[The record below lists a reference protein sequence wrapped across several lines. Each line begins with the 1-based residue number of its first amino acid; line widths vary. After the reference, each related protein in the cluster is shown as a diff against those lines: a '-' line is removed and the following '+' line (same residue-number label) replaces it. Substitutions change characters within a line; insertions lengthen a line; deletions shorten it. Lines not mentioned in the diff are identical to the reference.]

1 MAQLCQIY
9 VYRASTLITF
19 FRPRPLAHKPA
30 FPCLTDLAIWMPIPS
45 KTILK
50 VAHYRALPHPPSPN
64 DAACNRRPQV
74 AHLICMGKVSIFDEQ
89 YRVVAIEGDRL
100 LIRGILSGDV
110 LAIVNPE
117 PETPL
122 THHEYPLGKLIALTD
137 PSAAPLNDWN

>member
-1 MAQLCQIY
+1 
-9 VYRASTLITF
+9 
-19 FRPRPLAHKPA
+19 
-30 FPCLTDLAIWMPIPS
+30 
-45 KTILK
+45 
-50 VAHYRALPHPPSPN
+50 
-64 DAACNRRPQV
+64 
-74 AHLICMGKVSIFDEQ
+74 MGKRISIFDEQ

-122 THHEYPLGKLIALTD
+122 SQTDYPLGKLISLTD